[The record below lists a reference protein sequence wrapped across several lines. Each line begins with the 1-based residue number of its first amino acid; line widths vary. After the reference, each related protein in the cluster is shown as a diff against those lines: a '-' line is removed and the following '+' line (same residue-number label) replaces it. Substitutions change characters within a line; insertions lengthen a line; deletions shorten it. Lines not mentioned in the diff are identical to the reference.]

1 MQVVS
6 MTEARNNLKEIF
18 DAVYH
23 DNDEVVIHR
32 KGRENV
38 VVIPFDEYNSMKE
51 TNYLLSSENNRNH
64 LHESINQ
71 LREGKKVEKNIDELV
86 E

>member
-6 MTEARNNLKEIF
+6 MTEARNNFKYIF

-23 DNDEVVIHR
+23 DNDEVIIHR
-32 KGRENV
+32 KGKENV

-51 TNYLLSSENNRNH
+51 TNYLLSSPANKKN
-64 LHESINQ
+64 LLASLNQ
-71 LREGKKVEKNIDELV
+71 LRNGKGFEKDILE
-86 E
+86 